1 MSDLG
6 AANGKR
12 RVVMPLALWL
22 AALAVIFLTLP
33 FGLYRLLEAA
43 DADKRELLLD
53 GVRDRGRL
61 AMEVLRPVLSETAD
75 RGLIEAPAV
84 IKTVAADDNVLR
96 LFFRP
101 AHNSASAGFYYVAA
115 APARSSDELER
126 ERQSLQGLG
135 VFAHLS
141 AACGDGRAVVG
152 RRRLVETEEEVVTAV
167 TPLLTADGCWAL
179 LTALSTAAYQNSSI
193 GRPYWETPEIRFGA
207 IAYVGSLV
215 VAAMIV
221 WLIWRGLRQLMERAR
236 AIRLAG
242 GGSGGFAD
250 DIGPREFVEVGRELD
265 RLVSALDRSAQL
277 IREVAVENAHA
288 FKRPVA
294 IIRQSIEPVRRRADD
309 ARLARAVEVI
319 DQALDRLESLITAA
333 WRVDDLVAS
342 LIHPRREVIDVSA
355 RLREIAAAYGKMSAG
370 SGANFS
376 ADIAPDISSR
386 AAAELIDG
394 IVENLLD
401 NALSFTPAGGAIFLR
416 LRRDAARIEIVVSDT
431 GCGVPEISLPKIF
444 DRYYTKRTG
453 TSDREEIGHLGLG
466 LWLVRRNAEA
476 LGGSVAARNR
486 PTGGLEVSVKF
497 PIIDG
502 NG

>member
-1 MSDLG
+1 MSGIDV
-6 AANGKR
+6 ADGKR
-12 RVVMPLALWL
+12 RVVLPLALWL

-61 AMEVLRPVLSETAD
+61 AMEVLRPVLATGAD
-75 RGLIEAPAV
+75 RGLIDAPAA
-84 IKTVAADDNVLR
+84 IKAMAAEDSVVR

-101 AHNSASAGFYYVAA
+101 ASGETVGFYYVAA
-115 APARSSDELER
+115 APARSGDELTR
-126 ERQSLQGLG
+126 ERQSLQALG
-135 VFAHLS
+135 VFSHLGD
-141 AACGDGRAVVG
+141 ACEGGRAVVG
-152 RRRLVETEEEVVTAV
+152 RHRLAETEEEVVTAV
-167 TPLLTADGCWAL
+167 TPLVTPDGCWAL

-215 VAAMIV
+215 VAVMIV

-250 DIGPREFVEVGRELD
+250 DVGPREFVEVGRELD
-265 RLVSALDRSAQL
+265 RLVTALDRSAQL

-342 LIHPRREVIDVSA
+342 LIHPRREVIDLSA

-370 SGANFS
+370 SGINFS
-376 ADIAPDISSR
+376 ADIAPEISLP
-386 AAAELIDG
+386 AASELIDG

-401 NALSFTPAGGAIFLR
+401 NALSFTPAGGAIFLC
-416 LRRDAARIEIVVSDT
+416 LRRDASRVEIVVSDT

-476 LGGSVAARNR
+476 LGGSVAARNKS
-486 PTGGLEVSVKF
+486 TGGLEIFVSF
-497 PIIDG
+497 PTNDG